1 MLPDAAKASPEAR
14 FIQSAALAV
23 SETIT
28 WDQAAYFSG
37 CSVEELFGA
46 LDEPAIGRAVDA
58 EVARLRLT
66 GDLAS
71 IKAARLTDA
80 MLDKLLA
87 TPIEDI
93 SAGLAMKLA
102 ELGLKFREKAAPEA
116 KAEAPKAE
124 ILIWHEGDPEPT
136 PTNDDR
142 YRVIIRLKNTKPARV
157 IDHEDVT
164 NAE

>member
-1 MLPDAAKASPEAR
+1 MLPDTAKATPEAR
-14 FIQSAALAV
+14 FMHSAALAV

-28 WDQAAYFSG
+28 WDQAAYFAG
-37 CSVEELFGA
+37 CSVEELLGA
-46 LDEPAIGRAVDA
+46 LDDPAIGRAVDA
-58 EVARLRLT
+58 EVARLCLT

-87 TPIEDI
+87 TPLKDI
-93 SAGLAMKLA
+93 STGLAMKLA

-124 ILIWHEGDPEPT
+124 ILIWHEGDPEPA
-136 PTNDDR
+136 PVNDDR
-142 YRVIIRLKNTKPARV
+142 YRVIIRLKNTKTSRV
-157 IDHEDVT
+157 IEHEGVT
-164 NAE
+164 DAE

>member
-1 MLPDAAKASPEAR
+1 MLPDTAKATPEAR
-14 FIQSAALAV
+14 FMHSAALAV

-28 WDQAAYFSG
+28 WEQAAYFSG
-37 CSVEELFGA
+37 CSVEELLGA
-46 LDEPAIGRAVDA
+46 LDDPAIGRAVDA
-58 EVARLRLT
+58 EVARLRLS

-71 IKAARLTDA
+71 IKAARLTDS

-87 TPIEDI
+87 TPDEEI
-93 SAGLAMKLA
+93 STGLAMKLA

-124 ILIWHEGDPEPT
+124 ILIWHEGDPEPA
-136 PTNDDR
+136 PVNDDR
-142 YRVIIRLKNTKPARV
+142 YRVIIRLKNLKPARV

-164 NAE
+164 DAE